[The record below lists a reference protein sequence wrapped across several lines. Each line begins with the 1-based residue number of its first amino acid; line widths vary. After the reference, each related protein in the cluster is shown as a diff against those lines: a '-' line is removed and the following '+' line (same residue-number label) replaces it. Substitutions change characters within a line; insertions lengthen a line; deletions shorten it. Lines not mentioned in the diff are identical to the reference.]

1 MKIQTILKSS
11 NLFLL
16 AGFLILLISAGGIVQ
31 SIIKNNAGI
40 EKSAYRYYLREQA
53 VILSTPV
60 VNAGSVSTP
69 IENHPS
75 KSNTPSNAFL
85 ALDPKSD
92 YINSPLRPELSSPN
106 IPTRI
111 LIPAIKLDAP
121 VVVSD
126 FNFTNV
132 DGETFGQWQA
142 PSKFAAGWHP
152 DSALLGSVGN
162 TVING
167 HHNADGEVFGK
178 LVDLKPG
185 DIVYVYSGDKQFSYI
200 IANRMILAERYMDA
214 ETRLNNARWLARS
227 DDERLTLVTC
237 WPKTSNTH
245 RLILV
250 ARPYSGN
257 N

>member
-1 MKIQTILKSS
+1 MKTPTILKSS

-16 AGFLILLISAGGIVQ
+16 AGFLILLIAAGGIVQ

-40 EKSAYRYYLREQA
+40 EKSAFRYYLKEQL
-53 VILSTPV
+53 VIQPTPV
-60 VNAGSVSTP
+60 INPVSENTP
-69 IENHPS
+69 IEEAPS
-75 KSNTPSNAFL
+75 QGGTQSKTFL
-85 ALDPKSD
+85 VLDPRSEF
-92 YINSPLRPELSSPN
+92 INSPVRPELSSPN

-121 VVVSD
+121 VVISD

-142 PSKFAAGWHP
+142 PAKFAAGWHP
-152 DSALLGSVGN
+152 DSALLGSIGN

-178 LVDLKPG
+178 LVDLKQG
-185 DIVYVYSGDKQFSYI
+185 DIVYVYSGNKQFSYI

-250 ARPYSGN
+250 ARPYKGE
-257 N
+257 